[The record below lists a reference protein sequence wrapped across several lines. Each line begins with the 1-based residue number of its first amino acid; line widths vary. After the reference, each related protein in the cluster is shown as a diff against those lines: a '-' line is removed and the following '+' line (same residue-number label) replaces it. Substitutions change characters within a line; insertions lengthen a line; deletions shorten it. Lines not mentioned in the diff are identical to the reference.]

1 MKNQKL
7 SGFRVLMWFAVLP
20 AFISCSDVA
29 PPDAEDKS
37 EMVMATD
44 SELALL
50 MRQLTSETEN
60 IKAAIEAG
68 EEHPLWSRMREL
80 HSATPT
86 DSTSAGPVFE
96 GFASAFIGSV
106 EEMQAA
112 DTSKTRYFNAVID
125 RCMDCHATYCP
136 GPMKRIEKFY
146 VEK

>member
-1 MKNQKL
+1 
-7 SGFRVLMWFAVLP
+7 
-20 AFISCSDVA
+20 
-29 PPDAEDKS
+29 
-37 EMVMATD
+37 MATD

-68 EEHPLWSRMREL
+68 EEHQLWNRVREL

-86 DSTSAGPVFE
+86 DSASSGPVFE

-106 EEMQAA
+106 EELQAA
-112 DTSKTRYFNAVID
+112 DTTKTKYFNAVID
-125 RCMDCHATYCP
+125 RCMDCHATYFP

-146 VEK
+146 FKQ